1 MLVPALASLA
11 AGLYL
16 VARFESLRTL
26 GAAGLLCG
34 MGHGYLF
41 PILSGM
47 AIEGTDRRARGSAMS
62 FYTAVFDL
70 GQMLGPPFFGL
81 VAESA
86 GFPVMFLFA
95 MAGVLTSLGGWIAAF
110 FREAEA

>member
-1 MLVPALASLA
+1 
-11 AGLYL
+11 
-16 VARFESLRTL
+16 
-26 GAAGLLCG
+26 

-47 AIEGTDRRARGSAMS
+47 AIEGTDRRGRGSAMS

-81 VAESA
+81 VAEAA
-86 GFPVMFLFA
+86 GFPAMFLFA
-95 MAGVLTSLGGWIAAF
+95 MAGVVASLAGWIAALF
-110 FREAEA
+110 KEATA